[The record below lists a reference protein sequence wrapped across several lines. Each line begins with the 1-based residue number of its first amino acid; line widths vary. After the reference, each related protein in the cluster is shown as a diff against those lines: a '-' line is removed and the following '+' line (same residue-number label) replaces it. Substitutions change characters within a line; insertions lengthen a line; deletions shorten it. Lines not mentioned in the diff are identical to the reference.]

1 MKRTKSAGTNRRIA
15 SYMTF
20 IISLSLILSC
30 SSPVHAGIGNKLNV
44 VEGSGKAPNVEVIR
58 VDDNGNEIR
67 VDDSSSSGDNE
78 NGSSDPDEMTY
89 AEDVSGILSANDIYD
104 KTTLYIEN
112 ADDMKMLAKNCR
124 LDTWSRDKYVI
135 LKNDIMLDGSDFK
148 YIPIFSGVFD
158 GQGHTISGISITNSG
173 SYTGLFCIT
182 QESAVIK
189 DLHVQ
194 GSNVASGEQ
203 LATGGIVGDNYG
215 LISNCTFE
223 GNVNGY
229 DYTGG
234 IAGYNEQTGVISSCK
249 SSGYVVGMHFTGGI
263 TGYNMG
269 TLNGCINDSKVNI
282 SSIDETISV
291 QNFDID
297 KFSNNILNLFDP
309 NTKKDYTSVLNST
322 VDVGGICGYSHG
334 IITCCTNNSL
344 VGYEHVGYN
353 IGGIAGRQNGF
364 IDMCVN
370 NGEIY
375 GRKDVGGIAGQ
386 AEPYVVIDITE
397 DIVGQLTSNMNTL
410 HDLVNVTLNDAGSES
425 NLVTARLN
433 MVKSFTDKALND
445 TSYLSTETENYI
457 NSIAEKGDEVLSRV
471 EYAMNESTKSGGAFD
486 KAKSSITEISSAADD
501 LVNAVDDLDIHK
513 YFSEEEE
520 VSYNKAKDNI
530 KQASDDYSKF
540 HDENENKYYKD
551 YYYGYIN
558 SNRPTS
564 SNLVLLDGD
573 GREIPWPDKK
583 TVFSDTVSGN
593 NSEYDNVAR
602 LAHKD
607 SSTEPPAYTDFPS
620 SDEAYRE
627 EDKLLDLSAEGSAD
641 AAISRISDED
651 FEKKYGTSFFDYE
664 ADNVEDMSGY
674 IIAHADD
681 MGEATG
687 RDIRYAIDHTKRS
700 IRDLGG
706 TVSATK
712 DIVSDLSSR
721 PAITLPRLSDE
732 YQARSGS
739 LIANIQG
746 MSDSLGL
753 LNNEMNSSNQQL
765 IDDMVKVN
773 DQFNV
778 IMILIADA
786 IDGVLDQDYTDVYE
800 DTSVSVARDCTDA
813 TIADSIN
820 YGSIYGDINSSGI
833 AGTMAIEYDFDL
845 ESDITGIKDAAAGT
859 TYRTKCVMRNDKN
872 EGYVEGVKDHVG
884 GICGFQEMG
893 TILSCHNY
901 GKLKSNSGDY
911 IGGISGESL
920 STIMDCYTKGIL
932 VGDSYIGGIA
942 GKGYDISGCI
952 SLPTIVS
959 SESFLGA
966 IAGDNSNTGR
976 IKNNYFVSDDQ
987 AGIDRVSYSGKAE
1000 PVTYSELLAMDN
1012 IPSEFRSIKVRFVL
1026 DDKPIAVKDY
1036 EYDSSVST
1044 LPVEISEGEYI
1055 SWDWENSNLND
1066 IRSDS
1071 ELIGKTARYIT
1082 TLGSMQLR
1090 DNIQSAV
1097 LVDGRFIE
1105 GDYFKS
1111 TVSGISTEENVI
1123 ETWTLEIPDDVRNEH
1138 LVRYAPPAGVNPSDV
1153 RIWLLNGN
1161 DMEIAETTPMG
1172 RYLTFNTQGLDVRF
1186 MVENTYVNPLVRYA
1200 GYEAAA
1206 LIIIAVIVIIAVI
1219 SAKNRRRRKK
1229 TAANS
1234 HSGNRDYDS
1243 IDDID
1248 DISDK
1253 ESDV

>member
-1 MKRTKSAGTNRRIA
+1 MKNIKSSGTNRRIA

-30 SSPVHAGIGNKLNV
+30 SSPVHAEIGNKLNV

-58 VDDNGNEIR
+58 VDDEGNEIR
-67 VDDSSSSGDNE
+67 EDDSSSSEDNE
-78 NGSSDPDEMTY
+78 TGSSDQGDMTY
-89 AEDVSGILSANDIYD
+89 AEDVSGIPYTNDISE
-104 KTTLYIEN
+104 KTTLYIETP
-112 ADDMKMLAKNCR
+112 DDMKLLAKNCR

-148 YIPIFSGVFD
+148 YIPIFGGVFD
-158 GQGHTISGISITNSG
+158 GQGHTISGISITDSE

-203 LATGGIVGDNYG
+203 LATGGIAGDNYG
-215 LISNCTFE
+215 MISNCTFE
-223 GNVNGY
+223 GNVDGY

-234 IAGYNEQTGVISSCK
+234 IAGYNEQTGVISNCK
-249 SSGYVVGMHFTGGI
+249 SSGYVMGMHFTGGI
-263 TGYNMG
+263 TGYNLG

-282 SSIDETISV
+282 TSIDQTIAL
-291 QNFDID
+291 QNFDIN
-297 KFSNNILNLFDP
+297 KFSNNLLNLFEP
-309 NTKKDYTSVLNST
+309 NNKQDYTSVLNST
-322 VDVGGICGYSHG
+322 VDAGGISGYSNG
-334 IITCCTNNSL
+334 VITCCTNNSL
-344 VGYEHVGYN
+344 IGYEHVGYN
-353 IGGIAGRQNGF
+353 IGGIVGRQNGF
-364 IDMCVN
+364 VDMCVN
-370 NGEIY
+370 NGEVY
-375 GRKDVGGIAGQ
+375 GRKDVGGIVGQ
-386 AEPYVVIDITE
+386 AEPYVVLDITG

-410 HDLVNVTLNDAGSES
+410 HDLVNVTLNDAGNES
-425 NLVTARLN
+425 NLVSARLN
-433 MVKSFTDKALND
+433 MVKSFTDKALDD

-457 NSIAEKGDEVLSRV
+457 NSMSEKGDEVLSRI
-471 EYAMNESTKSGGAFD
+471 EYAMSESTKSGGAFD
-486 KAKSSITEISSAADD
+486 KAKDSINGISNVTDNLMNAA
-501 LVNAVDDLDIHK
+501 DDLDIHK
-513 YFSEEEE
+513 YLSEEEE

-530 KQASDDYSKF
+530 KQASADYRNF
-540 HDENENKYYKD
+540 FNENKKRYYKD
-551 YYYGYIN
+551 YYYSFIN
-558 SNRPTS
+558 SNRSTS
-564 SNLVLLDGD
+564 SNLVLLDSD
-573 GREIPWPDKK
+573 GHEIPWPDKF
-583 TVFSDTVSGN
+583 TVSSDTVSGN
-593 NSEYDNVAR
+593 SSEYENVAR

-607 SSTEPPAYTDFPS
+607 SSTEPPTYTDFPS
-620 SDEAYRE
+620 SDE
-627 EDKLLDLSAEGSAD
+627 EDRLLNKAADAQAD
-641 AAISRISDED
+641 AAIVDLSEKD
-651 FEKKYGTSFFDYE
+651 FEKKYGSTYLEYE
-664 ADNVEDMSGY
+664 ADNIDDMSGY
-674 IIAHADD
+674 IITHVDE

-687 RDIRYAIDHTKRS
+687 RDIRYAIDSTKQS
-700 IRDLGG
+700 LKDLGG
-706 TVSATK
+706 TVSATR
-712 DIVSDLSSR
+712 DIVNDLSSR
-721 PAITLPRLSDE
+721 PSITLPRLSDE

-773 DQFNV
+773 DQFNT

-786 IDGVLDQDYTDVYE
+786 IDGVLDQDYTDIYE
-800 DTSVSVARDCTDA
+800 DTSVSVAKDCTDA
-813 TIADSIN
+813 TIANSIN

-845 ESDITGIKDAAAGT
+845 ESDITGIKEAAAGT

-872 EGYVEGVKDHVG
+872 EGYVEGVKNHVG
-884 GICGFQEMG
+884 GICGLQEMG

-911 IGGISGESL
+911 VGGISGESL

-932 VGDSYIGGIA
+932 EGGSYIGGIA
-942 GKGYDISGCI
+942 GKGYDIKGCI
-952 SLPTIVS
+952 SLPTIHS
-959 SESFLGA
+959 YESFLGA
-966 IAGDNSNTGR
+966 IAGDNSNKGR
-976 IKNNYFVSDDQ
+976 VKNNYFVSDDY

-1000 PVTYSELLAMDN
+1000 PVTYSELLEMDN
-1012 IPSEFRSIKVRFVL
+1012 IPSEFRSIKVSFIL

-1036 EYDSSVST
+1036 EYNSSVST
-1044 LPVEISEGEYI
+1044 LPLEVSEGEYI
-1055 SWDWENSNLND
+1055 SWDWDNSNLND
-1066 IRSDS
+1066 IKSDS

-1105 GDYFKS
+1105 GDFFKS
-1111 TVSGISTEENVI
+1111 TVSGVSTEENVI
-1123 ETWTLEIPDDVRNEH
+1123 ETWTLNIPDDLREEH
-1138 LVRYAPPAGVNPSDV
+1138 LVRYTPPAGINPSDV

-1161 DMEIAETTPMG
+1161 DREIADTAPMG
-1172 RYLTFNTQGLDVRF
+1172 RYLTFNTHGLDVKF
-1186 MVENTYVNPLVRYA
+1186 MVENTYVNPLVKYA
-1200 GYEAAA
+1200 GYEGAA
-1206 LIIIAVIVIIAVI
+1206 LVILAAVVIIAVI
-1219 SAKNRRRRKK
+1219 FGKNRKRRKK
-1229 TAANS
+1229 IAVTG
-1234 HSGNRDYDS
+1234 HSDNRDYDS